1 MQAGSV
7 ALEGRV
13 GTCLILLPTVQPAQG
28 GMVLESRIV
37 TYPHACRSMHMTLC
51 EPIYVLTP
59 KPALAL
65 AIASMLLDSKSSC
78 VFPMVKVLL
87 GED

>member
-28 GMVLESRIV
+28 GMVLESQIV
-37 TYPHACRSMHMTLC
+37 TYPHACRSMHMTVRTHLRANTQVSARSSHC
-51 EPIYVLTP
+51 
-59 KPALAL
+59 
-65 AIASMLLDSKSSC
+65 LDAA
-78 VFPMVKVLL
+78 
-87 GED
+87 